1 LPRSIHR
8 TGLWWVAAA
17 VVLVTLAKV
26 VFGPARRS
34 LGVAVTVWDDAVV
47 GWLAGLHLPGLTG
60 LMEAIVGLPRVF
72 RTTELV
78 LFHAASCWFRYSSRA
93 SCGVR

>member
-1 LPRSIHR
+1 MSLISQPGSDYQTAH
-8 TGLWWVAAA
+8 L
-17 VVLVTLAKV
+17 TL
-26 VFGPARRS
+26 
-34 LGVAVTVWDDAVV
+34 
-47 GWLAGLHLPGLTG
+47 
-60 LMEAIVGLPRVF
+60 GLPRVF